1 MAELSLG
8 FKYRGENAARELAT
22 AVREFVAELP
32 SEGRDTVLRAGSL
45 VMLLTNLDV
54 AGGAYRGAT
63 GTVSAVVR
71 GADGAVSG
79 VHLKLTSQPEGAAP
93 VVVAPMVE
101 TLSKGQCYCE
111 ISYWPVGYGYAGT
124 YISCQGKTLAKVACG
139 VCPSMPAGM
148 VYVGV
153 TRVRRM
159 EDACFFANVNKYNP
173 NQKDP
178 RKILLDPSVTRV
190 DKWAVR
196 FTETL
201 RHAEAHADLDG
212 DAIEELRTAKKE
224 MRDAAVLR
232 PVGCF
237 ICGAVPELAFS
248 PCGHAVSCA
257 TCWGAAKNAGVMSCY
272 VCKALVKRVDKV
284 LLVA

>member
-1 MAELSLG
+1 M
-8 FKYRGENAARELAT
+8 
-22 AVREFVAELP
+22 
-32 SEGRDTVLRAGSL
+32 
-45 VMLLTNLDV
+45 
-54 AGGAYRGAT
+54 
-63 GTVSAVVR
+63 
-71 GADGAVSG
+71 
-79 VHLKLTSQPEGAAP
+79 
-93 VVVAPMVE
+93 VVAPMVE

-139 VCPSMPAGM
+139 ICPSMPAGCATVQCFLRFFTSLVHALFHRIGDFCFLSCVVRNRM

-159 EDACFFANVNKYNP
+159 EDACFFANVNKYN
-173 NQKDP
+173 NVKDP
-178 RKILLDPSVTRV
+178 RKILMDPTVTRV

-212 DAIEELRTAKKE
+212 DAIEEMREAKKE

-237 ICGAVPELAFS
+237 ICGAVPELAFG
-248 PCGHAVSCA
+248 PCGHAVSCT
-257 TCWGAAKNAGVMSCY
+257 TCWGAAKNAGVLSC
-272 VCKALVKRVDKV
+272 
-284 LLVA
+284 